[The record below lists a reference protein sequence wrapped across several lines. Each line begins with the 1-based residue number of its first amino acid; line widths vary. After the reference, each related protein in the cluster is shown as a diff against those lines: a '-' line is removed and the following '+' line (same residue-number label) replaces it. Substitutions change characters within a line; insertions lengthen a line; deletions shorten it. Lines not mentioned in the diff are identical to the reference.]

1 MGAYAL
7 SFARCLHQAVRY
19 SCFLLVLI
27 PPKVAMGQEVIE
39 TNAHTLQ
46 EVAEGVYFATGSGA
60 LYTASNALIIEREE
74 DVVVV
79 DSHITPAAGRALL
92 DSIRVVTNKPVTTL
106 INSHFHYD
114 HANGASAFGDDIEII
129 GHEVTHQKLTGEPA
143 NEHTYRSSL
152 VRFDN
157 TIGQVTR
164 ALATA
169 ATKEDQS
176 RLQGQLDYWQAHI
189 AAQDEIRFTP
199 PTTTLKE
206 TMTLYRGGREI
217 QLHFFGRA
225 HTGGDLAV
233 FLPEEKI
240 VFTGDMVLGGI
251 SYMGDGYVSEWA
263 DTLQRLKKLE
273 FDLVLPGHGPGF
285 RELERID
292 RVQAYYTDLTEE
304 VRRLKAAGY
313 SAEETASRADLRKHE
328 ALGVT
333 QLGANLEAV
342 RRMYDLLDG
351 RIE

>member
-1 MGAYAL
+1 M
-7 SFARCLHQAVRY
+7 
-19 SCFLLVLI
+19 
-27 PPKVAMGQEVIE
+27 
-39 TNAHTLQ
+39 
-46 EVAEGVYFATGSGA
+46 
-60 LYTASNALIIEREE
+60 
-74 DVVVV
+74 
-79 DSHITPAAGRALL
+79 
-92 DSIRVVTNKPVTTL
+92 TNKPVTTL

-169 ATKEDQS
+169 TTKEDHP
-176 RLQGQLDYWQAHI
+176 RLQGQLDYWQAHV
-189 AAQDEIRFTP
+189 AAQDEIKFTP

-233 FLPEEKI
+233 FLPEDKI

-251 SYMGDGYVSEWA
+251 S
-263 DTLQRLKKLE
+263 
-273 FDLVLPGHGPGF
+273 
-285 RELERID
+285 
-292 RVQAYYTDLTEE
+292 
-304 VRRLKAAGY
+304 
-313 SAEETASRADLRKHE
+313 
-328 ALGVT
+328 
-333 QLGANLEAV
+333 
-342 RRMYDLLDG
+342 
-351 RIE
+351 

>member
-1 MGAYAL
+1 
-7 SFARCLHQAVRY
+7 
-19 SCFLLVLI
+19 
-27 PPKVAMGQEVIE
+27 MGQEVIE
-39 TNAHTLQ
+39 TNAHTLE

-164 ALATA
+164 ALAAA

-189 AAQDEIRFTP
+189 AAQDEIAFTP

-206 TMTLYRGGREI
+206 TMTLYRG
-217 QLHFFGRA
+217 
-225 HTGGDLAV
+225 
-233 FLPEEKI
+233 
-240 VFTGDMVLGGI
+240 
-251 SYMGDGYVSEWA
+251 WA
-263 DTLQRLKKLE
+263 
-273 FDLVLPGHGPGF
+273 
-285 RELERID
+285 
-292 RVQAYYTDLTEE
+292 
-304 VRRLKAAGY
+304 
-313 SAEETASRADLRKHE
+313 
-328 ALGVT
+328 
-333 QLGANLEAV
+333 
-342 RRMYDLLDG
+342 
-351 RIE
+351 